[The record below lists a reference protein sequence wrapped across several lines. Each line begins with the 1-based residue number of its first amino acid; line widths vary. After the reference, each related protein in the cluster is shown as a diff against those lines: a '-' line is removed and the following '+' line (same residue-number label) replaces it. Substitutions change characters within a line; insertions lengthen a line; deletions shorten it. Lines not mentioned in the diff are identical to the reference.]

1 MENQIEL
8 ITFRTFDNPI
18 NAHIVKTRLES
29 DEIECYLFDENISTL
44 NPLYNVTIGGI
55 KLKIKN
61 TDLERAEDIVK
72 ESELPEFLDENNKK
86 IKCPKCKST
95 EFYSGFKSMKGIK
108 GILSAIISLTLT
120 VFPLYYKTVY
130 KCKKCGYEFKDIN
143 KMNNETPTG

>member
-1 MENQIEL
+1 MEDQVKL
-8 ITFRTFDNPI
+8 ITFRTFDNSI

-29 DEIECYLFDENISTL
+29 DEIECYLFDENISAL

-61 TDLERAEDIVK
+61 IDIEHAEEIIK
-72 ESELPEFLDENNKK
+72 ESESPEFLDEDNKK
-86 IKCPKCKST
+86 IECPKCKST

-108 GILSAIISLTLT
+108 GILSAIISFSLA
-120 VFPLYYKTVY
+120 VFPIYYKVVY

-143 KMNNETPTG
+143 KIEKNTR